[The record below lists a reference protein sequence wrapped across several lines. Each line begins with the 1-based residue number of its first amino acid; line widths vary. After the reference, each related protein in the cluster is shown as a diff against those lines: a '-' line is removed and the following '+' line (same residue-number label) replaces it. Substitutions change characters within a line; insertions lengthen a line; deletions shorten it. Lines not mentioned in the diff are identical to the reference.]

1 MSLLLNNSLPPHL
14 QMLGTAPSFFFF
26 LEANEGGAWLDL
38 GCQGHGQGVG
48 RTMQQEL
55 ELGSGERADRGS
67 PVERQS
73 PTFPLILDLG
83 YVPPQ
88 SNHTAEIQGHK
99 LSFNFGNWQGWRD
112 L

>member
-1 MSLLLNNSLPPHL
+1 MVPG
-14 QMLGTAPSFFFF
+14 LG
-26 LEANEGGAWLDL
+26 LVVKGM
-38 GCQGHGQGVG
+38 GQGVG

-55 ELGSGERADRGS
+55 ELGFGELADRES

-73 PTFPLILDLG
+73 PAFPLILDLD

-88 SNHTAEIQGHK
+88 PNHTAEIQGHK
-99 LSFNFGNWQGWRD
+99 LSFNFENWQGWRD